1 VAFDFMLALSGADLV
16 DEPRIKASIWIA
28 AQIRVCNLNA
38 MQAVV
43 RRRGD
48 PDAGS
53 LLIRL
58 DRLNGS
64 SELLSQSRDAQGT
77 RVWLKASGAEP
88 MADADVEAYIQR
100 RIERDPDIWVLEI
113 EDRDNRYKPDAP
125 VIT

>member
-1 VAFDFMLALSGADLV
+1 M

-77 RVWLKASGAEP
+77 RVWLKASGAEH

-113 EDRDNRYKPDAP
+113 EDRDSRYKPDAP